1 MMKSQEEIND
11 MRRFIDY
18 FNDGRFMDQQYRKG
32 ILDALEFVLYDTERL
47 QKVKR
52 DLWDNSKVKERSV
65 IKQEPNNEH
74 MDWIISQLEEWEA
87 TFEGKETRLPGIIG
101 KLRAEA
107 GLTAKETDD
116 LVFHLW
122 QKAHSGGLEVE

>member
-1 MMKSQEEIND
+1 MKPKEEIED
-11 MRRFIDY
+11 MRRFIHY
-18 FNDGRFMDQQYRKG
+18 FNDGRFVVQQYRKG
-32 ILDALEFVLYDTERL
+32 ILDALDFVLYDTERL

-52 DLWDNSKVKERSV
+52 DLWDNSKVEERSV

-87 TFEGKETRLPGIIG
+87 TFDGEETRLPGIIG
-101 KLRAEA
+101 KLRTEA
-107 GLTAKETDD
+107 GLTAQETDD

-122 QKAHSGGLEVE
+122 QKAHSGGLEIE